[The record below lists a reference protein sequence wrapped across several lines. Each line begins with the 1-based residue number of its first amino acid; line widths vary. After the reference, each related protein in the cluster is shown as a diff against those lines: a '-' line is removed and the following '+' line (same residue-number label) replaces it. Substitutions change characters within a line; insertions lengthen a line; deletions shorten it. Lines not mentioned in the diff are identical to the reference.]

1 MCVVIDYANLKYTK
15 RLFIQSSSAEPVPP
29 LGTILGNL
37 GVNTVSFCNDF
48 NIYTKNLPIYF
59 VLKVFIY
66 IYENKSVV
74 FSVDLPSTGFILNLL
89 KFNKVIK
96 FKLFDR
102 INEKSI
108 ACVKISCVLKLAKM
122 KFPALP
128 LKKSTSII
136 FGSLKSMQLIVV

>member
-1 MCVVIDYANLKYTK
+1 MCLVIDHANLKYSK

-48 NIYTKNLPIYF
+48 NSFTKNLPIYF
-59 VLKVFIY
+59 ILKVYIY

-74 FSVDLPSTGFILNLL
+74 FNVGLPSTGFILNLL
-89 KFNKVIK
+89 KFNKIIK

-108 ACVKISCVLKLAKM
+108 SCVKISEVIKLAKL
-122 KFPALP
+122 KFPSLP
-128 LKKSTSII
+128 LNKATSII
-136 FGSLKSMQLIVV
+136 FGSIKSMQLIVV